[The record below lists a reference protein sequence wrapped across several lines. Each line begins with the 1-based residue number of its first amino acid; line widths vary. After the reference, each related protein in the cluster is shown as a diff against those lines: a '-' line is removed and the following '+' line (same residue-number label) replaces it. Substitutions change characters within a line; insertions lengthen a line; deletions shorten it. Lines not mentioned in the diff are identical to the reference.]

1 MDFLSNVDFWYTVLR
16 CTTPILFATTA
27 ALIAS
32 TSGVLNIG
40 LEGAMTLAALFGVI
54 GSGLSG
60 SLAIGAISGMSAGI
74 LLTMVLAYVVLHL
87 KANPIITGVALNLA
101 AVGGSVFLLFTLTGD
116 KNTSNSI
123 RSLVF
128 PNVDIAV
135 IQDIPVLSLLSG
147 HNILTWL
154 SFLCAA
160 IAFVVLR
167 RTKFGI
173 KLRAVG
179 EMPLAA
185 ESVGINVTKVRYQA
199 LLISGF
205 LASLGGMYLSMAYV
219 RRFTSGMIAGR
230 GYIALATNAMAA
242 GNPLLGMLSSALFGF
257 GNALSIYLQ
266 NRNIDVYL
274 INIVPYAFIIFFY
287 VIISLF
293 QKKLETGKGINLS
306 FYRRK
311 K

>member
-1 MDFLSNVDFWYTVLR
+1 MDFLLNTDFWFTVLR
-16 CTTPILFATTA
+16 CTTPILFVTTA
-27 ALIAS
+27 ALISS

-40 LEGAMTLAALFGVI
+40 LEGTMTIAALFGVI
-54 GSGLSG
+54 GSGFSG
-60 SLAIGAISGMSAGI
+60 SLVIGIISGMGAGV
-74 LLTMVLAYVVLHL
+74 LLTMILAYTVLQL
-87 KANPIITGVALNLA
+87 KANQIITGVALNLA

-128 PNVDIAV
+128 PNVDI
-135 IQDIPVLSLLSG
+135 PFLKMLSG
-147 HNILTWL
+147 HNILTW
-154 SFLCAA
+154 
-160 IAFVVLR
+160 IAFICAVIAFIVLN

-179 EMPLAA
+179 EMPQAA
-185 ESVGINVTKVRYQA
+185 ESVGINVLKVRYHA
-199 LLISGF
+199 LLISGI

-242 GNPLLGMLSSALFGF
+242 GNPLLGMISSALYGF

-266 NRNIDVYL
+266 NRNVDVYL
-274 INIVPYAFIIFFY
+274 INLVPYAFIIVFY
-287 VIISLF
+287 VIISLL
-293 QKKLETGKGINLS
+293 QKKLETGKGMKRVS
-306 FYRRK
+306 PRRNV
-311 K
+311 